1 MSISRTVKLSHRVID
16 ALPPPDPD
24 WPSNNVEYSDTV
36 ETGLKL
42 VVYRSGKR
50 YFRYRC
56 VVNGKKKM
64 ITIGEYPAVSV
75 EKARSKVRGFKAQLA
90 DGIDP
95 TATPDV
101 DDSVLT
107 FGNFVTKHYRP
118 FAKMERRSFTDIDN
132 RLTNRILP
140 AFGDRPLTA
149 IKRHEISEFHVK
161 LGSEVAA
168 PTANR
173 TVATISAILNLA
185 VERGLL
191 ESNPGRGIRKL
202 KENGPRSRVLGGE
215 ELMRF
220 MTKLLETLQTVTGQ
234 AIYMLI
240 TTGLRRGEV
249 LNLKWENVHL
259 TDKTIYLTMTKC
271 GEPRFVPLN
280 SQAFDLLTRLQ
291 RERGANGG
299 YVFPGKGL
307 TGHLTEVRKTFN
319 AICKAAKIS
328 DLHCH
333 DLRRAYA
340 SLLVN
345 AEVPLSEIQGLLGHK
360 NIATTQIYAKI
371 NQNSLR
377 RATETAVTE
386 LQKVVNG

>member
-1 MSISRTVKLSHRVID
+1 M
-16 ALPPPDPD
+16 
-24 WPSNNVEYSDTV
+24 
-36 ETGLKL
+36 
-42 VVYRSGKR
+42 
-50 YFRYRC
+50 
-56 VVNGKKKM
+56 M
-64 ITIGEYPAVSV
+64 TIGEYPAVNLD
-75 EKARSKVRGFKAQLA
+75 KARTKVRENKSILA
-90 DGIDP
+90 GGVDP
-95 TATPDV
+95 SSTPDV
-101 DDSVLT
+101 DDSVMT
-107 FGNFVTKHYRP
+107 FGDFVEKHYRP
-118 FAKMERRSFTDIDN
+118 FAKMERRSYTDIAN

-149 IKRHEISEFHVK
+149 IKRHEIAEFHIK
-161 LGSEVAA
+161 LGSDVAA

-202 KENGPRSRVLGGE
+202 KERGPRSRVLGGE

-220 MTKLLETLQTVTGQ
+220 MTKLLETLQTVAGQ

-249 LNLKWENVHL
+249 LNLRWEDVHL
-259 TDKTIYLTMTKC
+259 EEKNIHLTMTKC
-271 GEPRFVPLN
+271 GEARFVPINSEALN
-280 SQAFDLLTRLQ
+280 LLTRLK
-291 RERGANGG
+291 RERGAKGG
-299 YVFPGKGL
+299 YVFPGAGK

-319 AICKAAKIS
+319 AICKDAKIA
-328 DLHCH
+328 DLHPH

-345 AEVPLSEIQGLLGHK
+345 AQVPISEIQSLLGHK
-360 NIATTQIYAKI
+360 NISTTLIYARI
-371 NQNSLR
+371 NQKSLQ
-377 RATETAVTE
+377 RATETVVTE

>member
-1 MSISRTVKLSHRVID
+1 MSISRIVKLSHRVID

-24 WPSNNVEYSDTV
+24 WPSNNIEYSDTV

-50 YFRYRC
+50 YFRYRL

-75 EKARSKVRGFKAQLA
+75 EKARSKVREFKALLA

-107 FGNFVTKHYRP
+107 FGNFVEKHYRP
-118 FAKMERRSFTDIDN
+118 FAKMERRSYTDIAN

-140 AFGDRPLTA
+140 AFGHRPLTA

-220 MTKLLETLQTVTGQ
+220 MTKLLETLQTVAGQ
-234 AIYMLI
+234 AIYLLI

-249 LNLKWENVHL
+249 LNLRWNDVNL
-259 TDKTIYLTMTKC
+259 ADKSIYLTMTKC
-271 GEPRFVPLN
+271 GEPRYVPLN
-280 SQAFDLLTRLQ
+280 SQALDLLTRLQ
-291 RERGANGG
+291 RERGAKGG
-299 YVFPGKGL
+299 FVFPGAGK

-319 AICKAAKIS
+319 AICRDAKIA
-328 DLHCH
+328 DLHPH

-345 AEVPLSEIQGLLGHK
+345 AGTPLSAIQRLLGHK
-360 NIATTQIYAKI
+360 KIVTTEIYARI
-371 NQNSLR
+371 NQDSLR
-377 RATETAVTE
+377 SATETAVIE